1 MKNLIFVLLTFCS
14 VYIFGFNPQVK
25 KKPNVIV
32 IMTDDQGYPELSM
45 HGNPIL
51 KTPNLDKLGKNS
63 VRFKNFHVTPMCAP
77 TRGELLTGLDNA
89 VNQLSNV
96 SSGRSLLK
104 SGIPTMGNIFGS
116 NGYSTGIFGKWHM
129 GSNYPYRPQDR
140 GFDESVWF
148 PSSHIGSVS
157 DFWGNDYFDDTYWH
171 NGKKQKYEGYCTDIF
186 FNESKRFI
194 EESIEQDKPFFAYI
208 ATNTPHGPFYPKD
221 EDYEVLEELFEK
233 SELADQKELKIQL
246 VKYLAMIRN
255 IDTNIGE
262 LNDFLEKKGLL
273 NDTII
278 IFLTDNGSIMG
289 KSYFNAGMRGMKTE
303 LWEGGHR
310 VPLFIKWK
318 NGDFKKAGNEV
329 EGLCK
334 VTDIVPTL
342 VELCDLKISNKSSL
356 KGISLASILNGKEEI
371 SKDRKLIIN
380 YSRMPNFISYPI
392 PHGQTI
398 LKKEGAVVLW
408 KGWRLLESRELYNL
422 ENDPKQQLNVYDEN
436 PGIVQI
442 LEKELNRWWD
452 SVKEDANE
460 VQRIIIGSAHEN
472 PTKLTAIDWLDVFVD
487 QQQQISY
494 GARKNSY
501 WCLEVDNAGEYEIE
515 LRRWPKETNASI
527 NGEPNALG
535 GRKAKTYALPITQAS
550 IYIGGLELRS
560 ISDKNPYG
568 FEGLTKNVNSEDK
581 FIRFNVN
588 LKKGP
593 IYLHTFFHLD
603 EGSSTRGA
611 DQNLIGAY
619 YVYVKKL
626 S

>member
-1 MKNLIFVLLTFCS
+1 MKNLILVMLTIS
-14 VYIFGFNPQVK
+14 VTKVFGFDQASE

-51 KTPNLDKLGKNS
+51 KTPNLDKLGKSS
-63 VRFKNFHVTPMCAP
+63 VQFKNFHVTPMCAP

-104 SGIPTMGNIFGS
+104 SGIPTMGNIFGA

-186 FNESKRFI
+186 FNESIRFI
-194 EESIEQDKPFFAYI
+194 EESIDQDKPFFAYI
-208 ATNTPHGPFYPKD
+208 ATNTPHGPLYPKQ
-221 EDYEVLEELFEK
+221 EDYEVLEKLFEK
-233 SELADQKELKIQL
+233 SKFANQKGLKSGL
-246 VKYLAMIRN
+246 VKYLSMIRN
-255 IDTNIGE
+255 IDSNVGD
-262 LNDFLEKKGLL
+262 LANFLDTKGVID
-273 NDTII
+273 DTII
-278 IFLTDNGSIMG
+278 IFLTDNGSTMG

-318 NGDFKKAGNEV
+318 NGNFKEVGNEV
-329 EGLCK
+329 EGLCR

-342 VELCDLKISNKSSL
+342 VELCGLKISNRSSL
-356 KGISLASILNGKEEI
+356 KGMSLAPILKGKKEI
-371 SKDRKLIIN
+371 SKERKLIIN

-408 KGWRLLESRELYNL
+408 KNWRLLESRELYNL
-422 ENDPKQQLNVYDEN
+422 ENDPKQQLNIYDEN

-442 LEKELNRWWD
+442 LDNELDRWWD

-460 VQRIIIGSAHEN
+460 VQRIIIGSSHEN
-472 PTKLTAIDWLDVFVD
+472 PTNLTAIDWLDVFVD

-527 NGEPNALG
+527 TGVPNTLG
-535 GRKAKTYALPITQAS
+535 GRKAKTHALPITQAS
-550 IYIGGLELRS
+550 IYIGGLELRP

-568 FEGLTKNVNSEDK
+568 FEGLTKKVDPK
-581 FIRFNVN
+581 DTAIKFNVN
-588 LKKGP
+588 LEKGP

-603 EGSSTRGA
+603 EGSSTRGS

-619 YVYVKKL
+619 YVCIKKL